1 MSETIGFIGT
11 GIMGGA
17 VLKAAAKNAPDAQ
30 FLLSNRT
37 EEKARALQRTLAHAE
52 VVKNAEVAARAE
64 RIFLCVKPQVLPS
77 VLAEIAP
84 VLKDRTDRFILISMA
99 AGLTIASIR
108 AMAGGDYPMIRM
120 MPNTPVS
127 VGAGLITYC
136 GDGVTDAEEAAFT
149 KLLSACGML
158 DPLPE
163 NLIDAAS
170 AVAGC
175 GPAYVDLFLE
185 ALADGGVACGLPR
198 KKALLYAEQTA
209 EGAAKMARLSG
220 RYPGEL
226 KDEVCSP
233 GGSTIQGV
241 RALEQ
246 GGMRSAVMEAVI
258 AAYEKSRELGGR

>member
-99 AGLTIASIR
+99 
-108 AMAGGDYPMIRM
+108 
-120 MPNTPVS
+120 
-127 VGAGLITYC
+127 
-136 GDGVTDAEEAAFT
+136 F
-149 KLLSACGML
+149 LS
-158 DPLPE
+158 
-163 NLIDAAS
+163 
-170 AVAGC
+170 
-175 GPAYVDLFLE
+175 
-185 ALADGGVACGLPR
+185 
-198 KKALLYAEQTA
+198 
-209 EGAAKMARLSG
+209 
-220 RYPGEL
+220 
-226 KDEVCSP
+226 KD
-233 GGSTIQGV
+233 
-241 RALEQ
+241 RN
-246 GGMRSAVMEAVI
+246 
-258 AAYEKSRELGGR
+258 LGGNALSSANLKNPLMLCT